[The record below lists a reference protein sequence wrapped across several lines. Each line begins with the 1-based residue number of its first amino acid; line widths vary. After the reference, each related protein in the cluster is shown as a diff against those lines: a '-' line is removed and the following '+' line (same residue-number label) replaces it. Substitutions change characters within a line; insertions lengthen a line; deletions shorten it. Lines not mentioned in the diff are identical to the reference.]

1 MIEEQLKLAKRQNY
15 ETRYEYLCGEI
26 NAIDYAIKLEKYTL
40 KLLKEKQELIDYL
53 KEQINYIKNN
63 FSQVNGNYFM
73 LNDKLETYEE
83 ILSKIEKSDK

>member
-1 MIEEQLKLAKRQNY
+1 MIEKQLKFAKKQNY

-53 KEQINYIKNN
+53 KVSIEFEKSNSLWSSKKRLKVYK
-63 FSQVNGNYFM
+63 
-73 LNDKLETYEE
+73 E
-83 ILSKIEKSDK
+83 ILSKIEKR